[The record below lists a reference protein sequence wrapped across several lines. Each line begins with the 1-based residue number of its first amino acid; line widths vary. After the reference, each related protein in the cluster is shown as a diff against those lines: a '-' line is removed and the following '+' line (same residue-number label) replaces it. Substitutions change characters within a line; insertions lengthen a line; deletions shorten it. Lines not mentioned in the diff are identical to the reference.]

1 MASTPPS
8 LFHRLV
14 VQLSTTGTGF
24 MADSSYVNH
33 VMSSYPTIFHN
44 SGSCWSL
51 ITNSIGT
58 ASLLST
64 YLTLSENVAWDN
76 GENVPGAQSLK
87 SPSMMVKSKS
97 TFFSLI
103 PGIMDSNTNSLIIFL
118 PDGSSFKVHCTL
130 FHQRN
135 SSLLIKVR
143 FAINSCMQLV
153 CMVTDVYEEVEGQVK
168 FLTTSEESKHAHLP
182 VCRNNRTE
190 DTSCKRTRLFV
201 RTALDRNKEVL
212 KLELVQR
219 LLVFQVWQLMMKQEL
234 RQEGGCEWSVE
245 NIVKYVRGDC
255 TIDDKKVLSM
265 VAAYPAIFLQPPT
278 AQIALHTS
286 THSYWAQLLSVCSNI
301 VPVHGH
307 SQLPVSPVNLRVTMS
322 NNVVVLR
329 DLQGMVLPRDQT
341 QDNRFSVRFRL
352 SETEDGFSVMLHNSR
367 LKVPA
372 EGKVIPLTLVLQVHT
387 ARVVVVGT
395 MGSWKQFEVNWPKTQ
410 ISVRVETCLTDDLE
424 LLLDDAPIL
433 SSVVC
438 QEEIVTLEE

>member
-24 MADSSYVNH
+24 MADSSYVSQ
-33 VMSSYPTIFHN
+33 VMSSYPTIFYN

-58 ASLLST
+58 AFLLST
-64 YLTLSENVAWDN
+64 YLTLSENMARDD
-76 GENVPGAQSLK
+76 GDNVPGAQSHK

-118 PDGSSFKVHCTL
+118 PDGLSYKVPCTL

-190 DTSCKRTRLFV
+190 DTTYKRTRVYV
-201 RTALDRNKEVL
+201 RTALDQNKEIL

-245 NIVKYVRGDC
+245 DIVKDVRGDC
-255 TIDDKKVLSM
+255 TIDDKKILSM

-278 AQIALHTS
+278 AQIALHTP
-286 THSYWAQLLSVCSNI
+286 THFYWAQLLSVCSNI
-301 VPVHGH
+301 VPVHGL
-307 SQLPVSPVNLRVTMS
+307 SQLPVSPVNLGVTIS

-329 DLQGMVLPRDQT
+329 DLQGMVLPCDQT
-341 QDNRFSVRFRL
+341 QDNRFGVRFRL

-367 LKVPA
+367 LKVPP
-372 EGKVIPLTLVLQVHT
+372 EGKVIPLSLVLQVHT

-410 ISVRVETCLTDDLE
+410 VSVCVETCLSDDLE

-433 SSVVC
+433 SSVVG
-438 QEEIVTLEE
+438 QGEIVTLEE